1 MNCINFEICQ
11 NQTENDKKTICDSC
25 FNKIVTC
32 ELCGKEFKKGVKKSN
47 FCTRSCETA
56 SKKKFLPVDSEKI
69 GLSFDLPIIAPPPSE
84 KKLKVKKEKKIKIR
98 SEKIENKPSFSSS
111 FSQNRKEKSEKERE
125 KTNKI
130 LELESYIAILE
141 MKLQTAERELEIY
154 KSGDAP
160 KGCARSNC
168 KGQPLEGATHCP
180 TCTFLGL
187 F

>member
-56 SKKKFLPVDSEKI
+56 SKKKFLPVNPGNI
-69 GLSFDLPIIAPPPSE
+69 GLSFDLPTIAPPSE
-84 KKLKVKKEKKIKIR
+84 KKLRVKKEKR
-98 SEKIENKPSFSSS
+98 EKIENKPFFSA
-111 FSQNRKEKSEKERE
+111 SQKKEKIS
-125 KTNKI
+125 
-130 LELESYIAILE
+130 ELESYIAILE

-160 KGCARSNC
+160 KGCARPNC
-168 KGQPLEGATHCP
+168 KGQPLEGAKYCP
-180 TCTFLGL
+180 FCIALKL

>member
-11 NQTENDKKTICDSC
+11 NQTENDKKTICDLC

-56 SKKKFLPVDSEKI
+56 SKKKFLPVNPGNI
-69 GLSFDLPIIAPPPSE
+69 GLSFDLPTITLPKPE
-84 KKLKVKKEKKIKIR
+84 NLKKQKVRKEKILKIR
-98 SEKIENKPSFSSS
+98 ETIENKPFFSAP
-111 FSQNRKEKSEKERE
+111 QKKEKIS
-125 KTNKI
+125 
-130 LELESYIAILE
+130 ELESYIAILE

-154 KSGDAP
+154 KSGDTP
-160 KGCARSNC
+160 KGCARPNC
-168 KGQPLEGATHCP
+168 KGQPLEGAKYCS
-180 TCTFLGL
+180 TCTFLGI